1 MNRLQLAVECHL
13 AIFSLICTVQNT
25 SSEMSVCPFG
35 FFITCVFLWGFFLF
49 FLETCQQP
57 KTHENRSAL
66 AECSELLYR
75 LNAPGLQI
83 TMSYEGQNL
92 SAETIVK
99 YFLAPKQ
106 SPSPSPSASR
116 YSAPNH
122 ERANASAP
130 PGGAAGRARLH
141 RGDAHPERLG
151 YCRLL

>member
-1 MNRLQLAVECHL
+1 MFVHL
-13 AIFSLICTVQNT
+13 GFSLHVSFYGDI
-25 SSEMSVCPFG
+25 
-35 FFITCVFLWGFFLF
+35 FFF

-106 SPSPSPSASR
+106 SPSPSPVCLQVFGPKS
-116 YSAPNH
+116 
-122 ERANASAP
+122 
-130 PGGAAGRARLH
+130 
-141 RGDAHPERLG
+141 
-151 YCRLL
+151 